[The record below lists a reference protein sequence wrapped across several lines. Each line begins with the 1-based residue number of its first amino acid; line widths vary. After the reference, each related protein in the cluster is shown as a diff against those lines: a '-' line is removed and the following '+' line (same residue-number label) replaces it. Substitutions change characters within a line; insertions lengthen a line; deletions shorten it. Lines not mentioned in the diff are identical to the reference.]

1 MGRMS
6 LLCRLKKL
14 VHKGELEEKDLDRIV
29 IIPKGQE
36 PCDDCIS
43 RQAVI
48 DAIEDDNR
56 NGNYSCFASN
66 NDAECFKDVIRSL
79 SSVTPKPKTD
89 VLDKIRAEIQ
99 VLRNCS
105 CSCSDG
111 IIDDVED
118 IIDKYKAEKE

>member
-1 MGRMS
+1 MTNEEAIDIIKCLAWHTRPDEEDVEQAIKV
-6 LLCRLKKL
+6 LK
-14 VHKGELEEKDLDRIV
+14 
-29 IIPKGQE
+29 QE
-36 PCDDCIS
+36 SCEDCIS

>member
-1 MGRMS
+1 MGKMS

-29 IIPKGQE
+29 IIPKEQE
-36 PCDDCIS
+36 PCEDCIS